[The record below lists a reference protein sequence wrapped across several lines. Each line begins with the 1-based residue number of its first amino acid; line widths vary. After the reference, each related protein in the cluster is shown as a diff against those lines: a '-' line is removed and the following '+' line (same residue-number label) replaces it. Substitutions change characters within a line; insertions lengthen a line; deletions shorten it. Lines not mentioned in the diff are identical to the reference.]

1 MGNRNKKA
9 DLTQVHVTTHYKNT
23 LHYKVYPYIFVE
35 ASDKQSEFKMSNPD
49 NRRGNNPNKSGQAFP
64 SWNQPNP
71 NDHLYWN
78 SPQDEKSGRPPQNR
92 VGIFGL
98 STPYVSPFP
107 PHGYTNADFTGHA
120 SY

>member
-1 MGNRNKKA
+1 MG
-9 DLTQVHVTTHYKNT
+9 
-23 LHYKVYPYIFVE
+23 
-35 ASDKQSEFKMSNPD
+35 KMSNPD
-49 NRRGNNPNKSGQAFP
+49 NRRGSNPNKSGQAFP

-120 SY
+120 NKFAVDTPLLNICYGGDSKNFEKQKFNDS